1 MCTAVSFKSKQ
12 HYFGRNLDLERGYGE
27 SVVIT
32 PRNYPF
38 SFRYVPSK
46 EKHYALIGMAAV
58 VDDYPLYFEA
68 TNEKGLSM
76 AGLNFP
82 ENAFYYQYQEGKEN
96 VAPFELIPY
105 LLGSCETIAEVKEA
119 LSYLNIV
126 DCSFSEGLS
135 VSPLHWLISDRE
147 QSVTLECTKAGMK
160 VYDNPFGVLTNNP
173 PFDFHVMN
181 MNHYMGLHEGF
192 AQNTMSSKFALEN
205 FSLGMGALGLP
216 GDFSSSSRFVKAV
229 FVKEKSVCDG
239 SEKESV
245 NQFFHI
251 LRSVAMP
258 KGCVLT
264 MNGEY
269 EYTRY
274 SCCCNTEELVY
285 YYNTY
290 QNSRI
295 RKVSMHEADVYGTQL
310 YHYPMEERGK
320 THLADVYR

>member
-1 MCTAVSFKSKQ
+1 MCTAVSFRTKQ
-12 HYFGRNLDLERGYGE
+12 HYYGRNLDLERGYGE
-27 SVVIT
+27 GVVIT

-38 SFRYVPSK
+38 SFRYVPSQ

-58 VDDYPLYFEA
+58 VEDYPLYFEA

-82 ENAFYYQYQEGKEN
+82 ENAFYYKYAEGKEN

-105 LLGSCETIAEVKEA
+105 LLGNCENIAEVKASLE
-119 LSYLNIV
+119 NINV
-126 DCSFSEGLS
+126 INCSFSDGLP
-135 VSPLHWLISDRE
+135 VSPLHWLISDKKE
-147 QSVTLECTKAGMK
+147 SVTLECTREGMK

-173 PFDFHVMN
+173 TFDFHVMN

-192 AQNTMSSKFALEN
+192 AQNTVSSKLTLEN
-205 FSLGMGALGLP
+205 YSLGMGALGLP
-216 GDFSSSSRFVKAV
+216 GDFSSSSRFVKTV

-251 LRSVAMP
+251 LQAVAMP

-264 MNGEY
+264 KDGEY

-274 SCCCNTEELVY
+274 SCCCNTEEQIY
-285 YYNTY
+285 YYTTY
-290 QNSRI
+290 QNSMI
-295 RKVSMHEADVYGTQL
+295 RKVSMHEVDVEGVEL
-310 YHYPMEERGK
+310 YQYPVEE
-320 THLADVYR
+320 

>member
-1 MCTAVSFKSKQ
+1 MCTAVSFKTKQ

-27 SVVIT
+27 GVVIT

-38 SFRYVPSK
+38 SFRYVQPQK
-46 EKHYALIGMAAV
+46 THYAMIGMAAV
-58 VDDYPLYFEA
+58 VNDYPLYFEA

-82 ENAFYYQYQEGKEN
+82 ENAFYYEYAEGKEN

-105 LLGSCETIAEVKEA
+105 LLGSCGAVAEVKEA
-119 LSYLNIV
+119 LERVNV
-126 DCSFSEGLS
+126 VHCSFSEGLP
-135 VSPLHWLISDRE
+135 VSPLHWLIADKE
-147 QSVTLECTKAGMK
+147 QSITLECTREGMK
-160 VYDNPFGVLTNNP
+160 VYENPFGVLTNNP
-173 PFDFHVMN
+173 TFDFHVMN

-192 AQNTMSSKFALEN
+192 AQNTVSEKLALEN

-216 GDFSSSSRFVKAV
+216 GDFSSSSRFVRAV

-258 KGCVLT
+258 KGCVLAK
-264 MNGEY
+264 NGEY

-274 SCCCNTEELVY
+274 SCCCNTQELVY
-285 YYNTY
+285 YYTTY
-290 QNSRI
+290 QNSTIQKTEMQAVDIEGR
-295 RKVSMHEADVYGTQL
+295 QL
-310 YHYPMEERGK
+310 YQYPVEE
-320 THLADVYR
+320 